1 MGDLFGSFGSWN
13 LKYNSD
19 QLVIKSPPYKRY
31 KKGKIDKIE
40 RKKRIKYEKLEELG
54 STKINRLNIV
64 FIYI

>member
-40 RKKRIKYEKLEELG
+40 RKNEFNMK
-54 STKINRLNIV
+54 N
-64 FIYI
+64 